1 MLHIIKWILRFFG
14 VRVAT
19 RPHLTS
25 VSKSITVLRYWQV
38 PKKRIW
44 FFGGLA
50 FGITV
55 FGALA
60 WLYHARGN
68 WATHGAGPWWAL
80 YLAMSWSI
88 VGPALIA
95 RYEMYTRPIFLKKC
109 RRIIPLTSD
118 FTRIRQLANSSL
130 YTSIP
135 SKFIS
140 LIWIV
145 VVAIGFMYSSEF
157 VNAYGL
163 DGFNDWLYWFLF
175 AGVIIFAF
183 YSSIGFC
190 LTYRAYELAQ
200 LVSKATLSDSIFHHD
215 RTLGLSFVGEF
226 AFKTI
231 AIFSSGWLFGPL
243 VVMIGYD
250 GGGGYLVVP
259 IVLLGIYFLT
269 TVFAF
274 FSLVYSV
281 HLKLISEKKRLMSA
295 YLDMA
300 DKSVELSRGSW
311 SELENKKLQ
320 YAKEVIADIRSISEW
335 PLKLGVAVKVA
346 TSSLLAP
353 ALSAAISIAIK
364 SRPP

>member
-1 MLHIIKWILRFFG
+1 
-14 VRVAT
+14 
-19 RPHLTS
+19 
-25 VSKSITVLRYWQV
+25 
-38 PKKRIW
+38 
-44 FFGGLA
+44 
-50 FGITV
+50 
-55 FGALA
+55 
-60 WLYHARGN
+60 
-68 WATHGAGPWWAL
+68 
-80 YLAMSWSI
+80 
-88 VGPALIA
+88 
-95 RYEMYTRPIFLKKC
+95 
-109 RRIIPLTSD
+109 
-118 FTRIRQLANSSL
+118 
-130 YTSIP
+130 
-135 SKFIS
+135 
-140 LIWIV
+140 
-145 VVAIGFMYSSEF
+145 
-157 VNAYGL
+157 
-163 DGFNDWLYWFLF
+163 
-175 AGVIIFAF
+175 
-183 YSSIGFC
+183 
-190 LTYRAYELAQ
+190 
-200 LVSKATLSDSIFHHD
+200 
-215 RTLGLSFVGEF
+215 
-226 AFKTI
+226 
-231 AIFSSGWLFGPL
+231 
-243 VVMIGYD
+243 MIGYD